1 MNKRLF
7 ISISLPPAWLD
18 QFESYAKQ
26 YRDKSVRWIEKVN
39 IHVTVHF
46 MGSTPEQE
54 IVPIQKKMEAISIA
68 TPPFA
73 LEFSKI
79 DFAPPGKTKRMIWA
93 YFLPSKNFDDLV
105 QKIQDTIGDGGA
117 RRTEGEPLPHATL
130 ARFKDYRV
138 LKGLSLKEPS
148 LSRHSERAERLIVNS
163 FELQE
168 SELLLSGARYKALH
182 SFPLK
187 GSS

>member
-1 MNKRLF
+1 MNRRLF

-18 QFESYAKQ
+18 LFFQRVIPAMAGI
-26 YRDKSVRWIEKVN
+26 RWIEKGN

-46 MGSTPEQE
+46 MGSIPEQE
-54 IVPIQKKMEAISIA
+54 IVNIRKKLEGISAEI
-68 TPPFA
+68 PPFT

-93 YFLPSKNFDDLV
+93 YFSPSKNFEDLV
-105 QKIQDTIGDGGA
+105 QKIKITIGGKGA
-117 RRTEGEPLPHATL
+117 EEERLPLPHATL
-130 ARFKDYRV
+130 ARFKDLHSVRGLKLETPAISDKV
-138 LKGLSLKEPS
+138 LM
-148 LSRHSERAERLIVNS
+148 INS

-168 SELLLSGARYKALH
+168 SELLPSGARYHVLH